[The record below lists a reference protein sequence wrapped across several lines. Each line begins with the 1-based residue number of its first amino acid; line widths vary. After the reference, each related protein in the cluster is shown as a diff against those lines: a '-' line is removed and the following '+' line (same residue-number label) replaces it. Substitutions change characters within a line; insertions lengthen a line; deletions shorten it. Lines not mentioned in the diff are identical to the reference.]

1 MLFKLLN
8 AAIRAASHGACDYGI
23 YRKFGASM
31 SELANDVQFV
41 VKAVSSTGG
50 ASEFRQSMR
59 PHPLVYQELPHDP
72 HFGIYN
78 GRLRSLSYAHGDVE
92 SLYWRLRQQVMLAHT
107 GELATEIRGPGAE
120 AFLDRVFTRNVA
132 KVRVGRCSYQI
143 ACYPDGGV
151 IMDGVLV
158 RLATDRFWYVQSD
171 GEFYGWL
178 RAQAQGFDVEVFNPQ
193 VWVSQVQGPRSL
205 DVLALVA
212 DEGLPN
218 PFNYFDQAKIHINGE
233 PVVITRTGFTNELGW
248 EFYLEPGADAR
259 MVGDAIMEAGS
270 AHGMHTMPAEVTNA
284 RRIEGGLLFAGA
296 DFDETMTPF
305 EAGFG
310 SLIDWEKGDFIGR
323 EALSQADQ
331 RRRTWGLTCAGGT
344 ALHGDTVFI
353 DGVPNGRVTSS
364 AFSPTL
370 QTGVAIVRLAD
381 ADLGPGTL
389 VEVLCAD
396 GEMHPAQVSEL
407 PLFDRA
413 GDIPRGRDLQP
424 PMAAP
429 IG

>member
-1 MLFKLLN
+1 
-8 AAIRAASHGACDYGI
+8 
-23 YRKFGASM
+23 
-31 SELANDVQFV
+31 
-41 VKAVSSTGG
+41 
-50 ASEFRQSMR
+50 
-59 PHPLVYQELPHDP
+59 
-72 HFGIYN
+72 
-78 GRLRSLSYAHGDVE
+78 
-92 SLYWRLRQQVMLAHT
+92 
-107 GELATEIRGPGAE
+107 
-120 AFLDRVFTRNVA
+120 
-132 KVRVGRCSYQI
+132 
-143 ACYPDGGV
+143 
-151 IMDGVLV
+151 
-158 RLATDRFWYVQSD
+158 
-171 GEFYGWL
+171 
-178 RAQAQGFDVEVFNPQ
+178 
-193 VWVSQVQGPRSL
+193 
-205 DVLALVA
+205 
-212 DEGLPN
+212 
-218 PFNYFDQAKIHINGE
+218 
-233 PVVITRTGFTNELGW
+233 
-248 EFYLEPGADAR
+248 
-259 MVGDAIMEAGS
+259 
-270 AHGMHTMPAEVTNA
+270 MPAEVTNA

-310 SLIDWEKGDFIGR
+310 SLIDWKKGDFIGR